1 MEIVE
6 RVKGSTGVFRQ
17 FALEGQQLDEMAPRS
32 SDRR

>member
-1 MEIVE
+1 
-6 RVKGSTGVFRQ
+6 VKGSTGVFRQ